1 MSPLNP
7 YFLHGSSSEQRLVQD
22 LINEQLR
29 MYGQD
34 VVYMPRKL
42 INEKSIIKEAI
53 VSKFDDSFRIEAYV
67 MNFEGFGGQGDILSK
82 FGVRTTDEL
91 NLIISKERYEDFI
104 SPFLVSDQKVK
115 VATRPQEGDL
125 IYFPLDNSLFEIKYV
140 EGKQPFYQLN
150 NLYVYQLKCEIF
162 EYEDENISTTIEEID
177 KSVQEFGYIQTITM
191 VSSGATAASA
201 SISNLPSPSSLQYI
215 DLINDGT
222 GYLTTPSIRIEKA
235 PVGGT
240 DASAVA
246 IMTYRPPRNGSSID
260 KILLINPGA
269 GYTVSPKVEILSDT
283 GTGGIATAVI
293 SNGSLGQISVLTNGS
308 GYSSAPTVSIS
319 SALAFINS
327 SGIVTAIRYTN
338 TGAGYTSLPSITLSS
353 PVGTSTGNFIF
364 NESIRGVST
373 GTTAYVKDWD
383 ADTKVLKV
391 SITNG
396 NFALGELIVGSN
408 ATHKVF
414 SIQSDDLYD
423 PYAQNTEI
431 ENESDSMLDFSQRNP
446 FGDY

>member
-1 MSPLNP
+1 
-7 YFLHGSSSEQRLVQD
+7 
-22 LINEQLR
+22 
-29 MYGQD
+29 
-34 VVYMPRKL
+34 
-42 INEKSIIKEAI
+42 
-53 VSKFDDSFRIEAYV
+53 
-67 MNFEGFGGQGDILSK
+67 
-82 FGVRTTDEL
+82 
-91 NLIISKERYEDFI
+91 
-104 SPFLVSDQKVK
+104 
-115 VATRPQEGDL
+115 
-125 IYFPLDNSLFEIKYV
+125 
-140 EGKQPFYQLN
+140 
-150 NLYVYQLKCEIF
+150 
-162 EYEDENISTTIEEID
+162 
-177 KSVQEFGYIQTITM
+177 M

-222 GYLTTPSIRIEKA
+222 GYLTTPTIRIEKA

-269 GYTVSPKVEILSDT
+269 GYTVPPKVEILSDT

-319 SALAFINS
+319 SAPSGGTNATALAFINS

-391 SITNG
+391 SIANG